1 MRADVV
7 PESLNEEARTVDVV
21 WTTGARVKRFDWFD
35 GPFWEELDTSPKS
48 VRMERLK
55 SGRAPVFLQHNSY
68 NPNAHQGVVVK
79 ASIKGGEGT
88 ATLRFLTGD
97 ADADKTWNKIRQGV
111 LTSVSVG
118 YAIHRVQETKGTDGA
133 LPVRRAVDW
142 EPFEIS
148 PVAMPADPG
157 AHIRSDVRTT
167 NPCEFITRGEAPQK
181 ETKMA
186 DETNPPAPA
195 PANPTP
201 DADHQRA
208 VAAERERTAAI
219 TTLARR
225 HGMSPEMTD
234 KLIADGSTLDAA
246 RTAVL
251 NEMVTR
257 SDAQPIQGNHRI
269 EAGDDA
275 RDKFQRGAEAWLIQ
289 RSGHAKTIL
298 RAVEA
303 GRTAAFEKDPGE
315 FRGMTLLGLARESL
329 ERVGVSTRRMN
340 DARIAELALMKRAG
354 PGLATASDF
363 PVLLE
368 NVTNKVL
375 LGAYEVTPHEWNR
388 FCGQGSVSNFHEH
401 NRYRKGAFGTLD
413 AVNDHGELKNKAIP
427 DGEKRAVSVGTYG
440 NTLGIT
446 RKTLIQDDMGVFT
459 DLAGAFGAAAMN
471 TVEAAVWALVKAN
484 SGLGANYDA
493 NPLFH
498 SSRANINTTASGL
511 TAAGLD
517 ADSVI
522 MARQAA
528 PSGTTT
534 LNLVPAI
541 LIVAREYKMQAAII
555 NGDAFDPDASTKQG
569 KTNPAR
575 GMFRDIVASAQLTGP
590 RRYLFADPA
599 VAPVIEVTFL
609 QGQEAPQME
618 SQEGF
623 EVLGLQWRIFLDFG
637 VNLVDYRGSVTNA
650 GS

>member
-118 YAIHRVQETKGTDGA
+118 YNIHRVEETKGTDGT

-142 EPFEIS
+142 EPYEIS

-201 DADHQRA
+201 DADHLRA
-208 VAAERERTAAI
+208 VAAERERTVAI

-234 KLIADGSTLDAA
+234 KLISEGSTLDAA
-246 RTAVL
+246 RAAIL

-257 SDAQPIQGNHRI
+257 SDAQPIQGYHRI

-275 RDKFQRGAEAWLIQ
+275 RDKFQRGAA
-289 RSGHAKTIL
+289 RSG
-298 RAVEA
+298 
-303 GRTAAFEKDPGE
+303 
-315 FRGMTLLGLARESL
+315 RG
-329 ERVGVSTRRMN
+329 
-340 DARIAELALMKRAG
+340 
-354 PGLATASDF
+354 
-363 PVLLE
+363 
-368 NVTNKVL
+368 
-375 LGAYEVTPHEWNR
+375 W
-388 FCGQGSVSNFHEH
+388 C
-401 NRYRKGAFGTLD
+401 
-413 AVNDHGELKNKAIP
+413 
-427 DGEKRAVSVGTYG
+427 
-440 NTLGIT
+440 
-446 RKTLIQDDMGVFT
+446 
-459 DLAGAFGAAAMN
+459 
-471 TVEAAVWALVKAN
+471 
-484 SGLGANYDA
+484 
-493 NPLFH
+493 
-498 SSRANINTTASGL
+498 SS
-511 TAAGLD
+511 AAGGNRWLPG
-517 ADSVI
+517 
-522 MARQAA
+522 RRWKRRW
-528 PSGTTT
+528 PS
-534 LNLVPAI
+534 P
-541 LIVAREYKMQAAII
+541 
-555 NGDAFDPDASTKQG
+555 
-569 KTNPAR
+569 
-575 GMFRDIVASAQLTGP
+575 
-590 RRYLFADPA
+590 
-599 VAPVIEVTFL
+599 
-609 QGQEAPQME
+609 
-618 SQEGF
+618 
-623 EVLGLQWRIFLDFG
+623 
-637 VNLVDYRGSVTNA
+637 A
-650 GS
+650 GSPRP